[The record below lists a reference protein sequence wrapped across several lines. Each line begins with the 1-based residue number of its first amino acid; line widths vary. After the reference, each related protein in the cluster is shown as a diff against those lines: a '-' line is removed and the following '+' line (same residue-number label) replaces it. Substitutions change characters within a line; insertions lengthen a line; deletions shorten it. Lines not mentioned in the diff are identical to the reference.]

1 MTLWSRKTKRRT
13 QLKLKG
19 YFVENLPKPRRWWQE
34 YAFIIA
40 VLALGVSIYSAYLSR
55 REYIAAHRPYVYAS
69 TRTHENGSADVH
81 TVIVRSLNAPARII
95 NQEFCYMVVSPMESG
110 EDNHEMKYERKF
122 TDESIVYPS
131 ATTTAQL
138 TVLYDFE
145 KEILATD
152 PNVTL
157 RRMVRI
163 DYKELSTSRKY
174 FFEGYWDYNREYNV
188 WVTNNMRGD

>member
-1 MTLWSRKTKRRT
+1 MKKADKKKNEIEAQRV
-13 QLKLKG
+13 
-19 YFVENLPKPRRWWQE
+19 FVENLPKTRNWWQE

-40 VLALGVSIYSAYLSR
+40 VLALSISIYSAYLSR
-55 REYIAAHRPYVYAS
+55 NEYIAAHRPYVYAS
-69 TRTHENGSADVH
+69 SRRHDNGNADVD
-81 TVIVRSLNAPARII
+81 TIIVRSLNAPARIV
-95 NQEFCYMVVSPMESG
+95 NQEFYYMVVSPKENG
-110 EDNHEMKYERKF
+110 EDNHEIKYERKF
-122 TDESIVYPS
+122 TNESIVYPS
-131 ATTTAQL
+131 ATTTAQI

-152 PNVTL
+152 PNVKL

-174 FFEGYWDYNREYNV
+174 FFEGYWDYSRKYNV